1 MYYYNSALLSKNID
15 KIAQN
20 DIESNNVF
28 GSAYLV
34 YNNGKTIEQCYGNT
48 TLHGSS
54 PVTNKT
60 LFRLASMT
68 KPITAFATLIL
79 VDRKVLS
86 LDDSIDKF
94 LPEFKNIKIQDHNK
108 NQTVPQNIPT
118 IRNLLSHTSGIGN
131 DSGALLPMTDKDKLT
146 LDSSVEYY
154 LRNGLAFEPNTMQ
167 EYSGVGAFDVM
178 AKIIETAT
186 KTDYLTFLKKEIFEP
201 CKMFDTTFSPS
212 QEQLT
217 RIIDMHQKNNEKS
230 ATFKMADG
238 CIFEDIPCSHY
249 LGGAGLISS
258 IYDYGNFAKM
268 LLNKGKTESRQLL
281 REEIFDLISTPQVSE
296 KIMPG
301 NTRWGLGVRVI
312 VDNTYPYLPK
322 GSFGWSGAY
331 GSHFWINPTDNVFA
345 VFMKNSKHDGGAG
358 NYSAVEFEKIFFL
371 SKND

>member
-1 MYYYNSALLSKNID
+1 MYFYNSALLSENIN

-20 DIESNNVF
+20 DIENNNVF
-28 GSAYLV
+28 GSAYLI

-94 LPEFKNIKIQDHNK
+94 LPEFKNIKIQGHNK

-131 DSGALLPMTDKDKLT
+131 DNSALLPMTNKDKLT

-167 EYSGVGAFDVM
+167 EYSSIGAFDVM

-201 CKMFDTTFSPS
+201 CKMLDTTFTPS

-217 RIIDMHQKNNEKS
+217 RLIDMHQKTNGKS
-230 ATFKMADG
+230 ATFKMVDG

-268 LLNKGKTESRQLL
+268 LLNKGKTESRCLL
-281 REEIFDLISTPQVSE
+281 REEIFDLICTPQVSE

-301 NTRWGLGVRVI
+301 NTRWGLGVRII

-331 GSHFWINPTDNVFA
+331 GSHFWINPADNVFA

>member
-48 TLHGSS
+48 TLHGFS

-167 EYSGVGAFDVM
+167 EYSGIGAFDVM

-186 KTDYLTFLKKEIFEP
+186 KTDYFTFLKKEIFEP

-217 RIIDMHQKNNEKS
+217 RIIDMHQKNNGKS
-230 ATFKMADG
+230 DTFKMADG

-358 NYSAVEFEKIFFL
+358 NSSAVEFEKIFFL